1 LDTSRSRAVR
11 EESCSAY
18 NAPEAGIGSS
28 GEVCLKVRLSVVI
41 PSLDEAGRIQKAIEN
56 LRWADEVI
64 VADGG
69 SRDGTVEL
77 ATLANAKVLHVPG
90 GTIASQRNAAIAAAR
105 NQWVLTLDVDEHISR
120 DLRMEI
126 ARTLEAPG
134 HEAYRIPFHNF
145 YLGHE
150 MRHGRWGNESH
161 VRLFQRNRRFLERRV
176 HEHLEP
182 ISDVGSLRG
191 FIEHRPYRSLA
202 HHVEKMVRYARWGAE
217 DLADRGR
224 EAKASDLTVRPLW
237 RFIREYVFSGGW
249 RDGRAGLL
257 VAALSG
263 FSALL
268 KYAHLQE
275 LEWQRDS
282 RTAVVPEFLA
292 LSEPALDTP
301 PKAVLLPLES

>member
-1 LDTSRSRAVR
+1 M
-11 EESCSAY
+11 
-18 NAPEAGIGSS
+18 
-28 GEVCLKVRLSVVI
+28 CLKVPVSVVI
-41 PSLDEAGRIQKAIEN
+41 PSLDEAVRIQNAIEN
-56 LRWADEVI
+56 LQWADEVI

-69 SRDGTVEL
+69 SRDGTAEL
-77 ATLANAKVLHVPG
+77 ASLANAKVLRVSG
-90 GTIASQRNAAIAAAR
+90 GTIAAQRNAGIEAAR
-105 NQWVLTLDVDEHISR
+105 NQWVLTLDVDENVSG

-126 ARTLEAPG
+126 ARTLEAPR
-134 HEAYRIPFHNF
+134 HDAYRIPFRNF
-145 YLGHE
+145 YLGRE

-182 ISDVGSLRG
+182 IGDVGLLRG

-217 DLADRGR
+217 DLAESGRG
-224 EAKASDLTVRPLW
+224 AKASDLTVRPLW
-237 RFIREYVFSGGW
+237 RFFREYAVSGGW
-249 RDGRAGLL
+249 RDGRAGVL

-268 KYAHLQE
+268 KYAHLHE

-282 RTAVVPEFLA
+282 HTAVVPEFLA
-292 LSEPALDTP
+292 LSEPALETP
-301 PKAVLLPLES
+301 PKALLLPLES